1 MRCNTMVV
9 HTIIHS
15 LPCVAS
21 IISPPL
27 SSFHPPT
34 PSYPPRPK
42 EEQHL
47 VDWAAPFLDS
57 PSRLNR
63 IMDPALRGRYSVRG
77 AQTVAAVARECVS
90 RKSKTRPRMSQVVAA
105 LQPALGMQDMAGFTA
120 QGTGAR
126 GVRGGGEALAVQ

>member
-1 MRCNTMVV
+1 
-9 HTIIHS
+9 
-15 LPCVAS
+15 
-21 IISPPL
+21 
-27 SSFHPPT
+27 
-34 PSYPPRPK
+34 
-42 EEQHL
+42 
-47 VDWAAPFLDS
+47 
-57 PSRLNR
+57 
-63 IMDPALRGRYSVRG
+63 MDPALRGRYSVRG